1 MQIISDP
8 LKSPWPMPWITEEV
22 EKFVSGEYE
31 MPEKDRFK
39 VDNPEEPDQYVFV
52 EVQKF

>member
-1 MQIISDP
+1 
-8 LKSPWPMPWITEEV
+8 MPWITEEV

-39 VDNPEEPDQYVFV
+39 VDNPDEPDQFVFV